1 MDSQN
6 SNMYAWK
13 RKSFL
18 FAPLI
23 FLAHLFF
30 FTRCKIIF
38 DIKCFSDFL
47 WGFTFDH
54 IGYCLA
60 RYIQQSL
67 KWNIFFISN
76 KNFVCQQHCQYIFN
90 DSITRLPLYLNN
102 LLPKWVQTMFLD
114 LLWGNLSPTRKCRL
128 FVFPCSHHPLGVVD
142 HPCDMLPIEVPEKI
156 MIMSKSTTQATI
168 QKYVEIRLLF
178 KTMMLLPFSK

>member
-54 IGYCLA
+54 IGHCLT

-67 KWNIFFISN
+67 KWNIFYISN
-76 KNFVCQQHCQYIFN
+76 VPIEFCVSTIFIRSAKRSLLSDICFRKRSENRSIFWFNLENDSWSILFRCDLVNFVSNIGGW
-90 DSITRLPLYLNN
+90 
-102 LLPKWVQTMFLD
+102 WV
-114 LLWGNLSPTRKCRL
+114 N
-128 FVFPCSHHPLGVVD
+128 
-142 HPCDMLPIEVPEKI
+142 
-156 MIMSKSTTQATI
+156 
-168 QKYVEIRLLF
+168 
-178 KTMMLLPFSK
+178 KT